1 MTKLAY
7 TFRNDTLFKSLFV
20 KYPDLLKRLVAD
32 LLGIKYESIGKFE
45 ITNPEMPPEAMGEK
59 FTRLDINMTVNGQR
73 VDLEIQVKNEHDYP
87 ERTLFHWAREYSTA
101 LSEGMDYINLPR
113 VVIISIISFKLFA
126 CKEYHS
132 EFQPLEVT
140 RHTPLTDRMAL
151 HFFELTKLPK
161 TIKAEDNVQLW
172 LKLFKANTEE
182 DIKKIEALEV
192 PIMDQAITAYRSVTA
207 TDEFR
212 TLERMRSDARHN
224 EAAALG
230 NVRRRVEKKWQ
241 GVVVKKDELL
251 AVKDELLA
259 DKDARIAEL
268 EAQLSNY
275 RDA

>member
-1 MTKLAY
+1 MTKLEY

-45 ITNPEMPPEAMGEK
+45 ITNPEMPPEAMGAK

-101 LSEGMDYINLPR
+101 LSEGVDYINLPR
-113 VVIISIISFKLFA
+113 VVIISIISFKLFG

-161 TIKAEDNVQLW
+161 TVKAEDSVQLW

-182 DIKKIEALEV
+182 DIKKIEALGV
-192 PIMDQAITAYRSVTA
+192 SIMDQAITAYRSVTA
-207 TDEFR
+207 TEEFR
-212 TLERMRSDARHN
+212 TLERMRSDARNN
-224 EAAALG
+224 EASALG
-230 NVRRRVEKKWQ
+230 NVRRKVEKKWQ
-241 GVVVKKDELL
+241 GVVMAKDELI
-251 AVKDELLA
+251 AGQA
-259 DKDARIAEL
+259 TRIAEL
-268 EAQLSNY
+268 EAQLAKSK
-275 RDA
+275 DA